1 MVQAAAARLHT
12 DMWAAV
18 LQAMVA
24 NCNIMGKP
32 IIITRLVDT
41 MSSNPRPTRC
51 LLSGT
56 KRQLDA
62 ADCCGC
68 HAVQC
73 SMPCAN
79 SNFEEAPIPCSLSA
93 FMRMQR

>member
-1 MVQAAAARLHT
+1 MARAAAAHLHA

-18 LQAMVA
+18 VQAMVA

-51 LLSGT
+51 LL
-56 KRQLDA
+56 A
-62 ADCCGC
+62 
-68 HAVQC
+68 
-73 SMPCAN
+73 
-79 SNFEEAPIPCSLSA
+79 APIRGSMQQCQSA
-93 FMRMQR
+93 VVS